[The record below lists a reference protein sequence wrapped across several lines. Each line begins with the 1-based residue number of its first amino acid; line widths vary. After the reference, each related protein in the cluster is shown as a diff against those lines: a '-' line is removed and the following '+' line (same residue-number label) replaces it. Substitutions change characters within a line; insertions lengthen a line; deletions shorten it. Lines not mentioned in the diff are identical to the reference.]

1 MKNNQVLNVINPS
14 TGVTVTDLPVDN
26 VDSAVHKLS
35 QAQALFADKSRHLS
49 LDERIA
55 ILEKLAM
62 LIEREH
68 ESFEM
73 TIAQEG
79 GKPLCDA
86 RVEVSRAVAGIR
98 TAIATVSE
106 HRGQVIPLGYQQSS
120 AGRIAFT
127 QVYPEAWCWPLV
139 PSITL

>member
-1 MKNNQVLNVINPS
+1 MKNKQVLNVINPS

-35 QAQALFADKSRHLS
+35 QAQALFADKSRNLP

-73 TIAQEG
+73 TI
-79 GKPLCDA
+79 
-86 RVEVSRAVAGIR
+86 VE
-98 TAIATVSE
+98 
-106 HRGQVIPLGYQQSS
+106 LLY
-120 AGRIAFT
+120 
-127 QVYPEAWCWPLV
+127 
-139 PSITL
+139 